1 MGKQDERRVVD
12 AAQRNKLQELVASYT
27 GPVKK
32 IPMGKRTTRG
42 SKYKHIGKMQNIG
55 RNRWVAIPEQ
65 SQRWGEDGTDINENL
80 LWGR

>member
-1 MGKQDERRVVD
+1 MGKHDERRVD
-12 AAQRNKLQELVASYT
+12 AAQRNNLQELVASYT

-32 IPMGKRTTRG
+32 IPMGKRMTKG

-55 RNRWVAIPEQ
+55 RNQWVALPEQ
-65 SQRWGEDGTDINENL
+65 SQQQEDRPEVSDNL